1 MGQPSLRSTQ
11 PSGQKQPHAP
21 SSANVTTHPIRFY
34 ASSPVQPSHHSGHSL
49 LHAPPIAV
57 GQQPTKLSNMYSNA
71 NLPVDPLPQPFFY
84 RNKADQLHN
93 RLGIE
98 AGESSA
104 PSGYGQPYVCGLGI
118 NQTYR
123 RAVFE
128 VGASSAQ
135 SKSIDLPMDSKNP
148 ITDDSLALTAGKR
161 QIVLFDGFSLQNVLH
176 EPKLS
181 YNLLSI
187 SKIIREL
194 HCKGTFLPE
203 FVCFQDLSS
212 ERTIGT
218 ARHSKGLP

>member
-1 MGQPSLRSTQ
+1 MGQPSPRSTQ

-34 ASSPVQPSHHSGHSL
+34 APSPVQPSHHSGHSL
-49 LHAPPIAV
+49 SHAPPIAV
-57 GQQPTKLSNMYSNA
+57 GQPTKLSNM
-71 NLPVDPLPQPFFY
+71 
-84 RNKADQLHN
+84 NKADQLHN

-148 ITDDSLALTAGKR
+148 ITDGSLALTAGKR